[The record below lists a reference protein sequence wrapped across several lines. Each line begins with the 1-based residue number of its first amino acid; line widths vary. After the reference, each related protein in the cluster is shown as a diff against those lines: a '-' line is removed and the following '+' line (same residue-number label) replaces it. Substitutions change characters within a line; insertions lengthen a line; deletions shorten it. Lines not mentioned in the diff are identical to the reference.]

1 MEVVERKGDSRCKSW
16 RPHRTDG
23 QGFGVFGLQVRVA
36 SDRGENRI
44 AQLGKTGWN
53 ARGLTVLVDHGR
65 WRKAAPAAA
74 RISCGQPTFRD
85 ASEQFRYIRD
95 AECSRVVGANLE
107 RRHQL
112 PIKTD
117 LVVRSEEHTSEL
129 QSLMLISY
137 AVFCLKKKK

>member
-1 MEVVERKGDSRCKSW
+1 MRISDWSSDVCSSDLDLDIEVVERKGEIRCKSW

-65 WRKAAPAAA
+65 WRKDAPAAD
-74 RISCGQPTFRD
+74 RIRCGQHTFRE

-95 AECSRVVGANLE
+95 AEIRRVVGANLE
-107 RRHQL
+107 RGPQFT
-112 PIKTD
+112 IQID
-117 LVVRSEEHTSEL
+117 IVVDDR
-129 QSLMLISY
+129 
-137 AVFCLKKKK
+137 

>member
-1 MEVVERKGDSRCKSW
+1 MGQPRALIANRKLGRTVDTLDRVFDLDIEVVERKGEIRCKSW

-65 WRKAAPAAA
+65 WQIGRAH
-74 RISCGQPTFRD
+74 
-85 ASEQFRYIRD
+85 
-95 AECSRVVGANLE
+95 V
-107 RRHQL
+107 
-112 PIKTD
+112 
-117 LVVRSEEHTSEL
+117 
-129 QSLMLISY
+129 
-137 AVFCLKKKK
+137 